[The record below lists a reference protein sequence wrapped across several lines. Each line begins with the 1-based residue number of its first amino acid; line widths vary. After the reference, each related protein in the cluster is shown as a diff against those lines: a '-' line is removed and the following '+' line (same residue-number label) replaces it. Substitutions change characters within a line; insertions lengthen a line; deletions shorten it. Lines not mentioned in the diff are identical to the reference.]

1 MRSACSRPRR
11 LLGANIGGKDGGGA
25 CAHPS
30 IGNHDNPRDR
40 PRQCRGGRGHGL
52 RPQDLQSAYFPG
64 EAPDAP
70 ASEPQTI
77 AIVDAYDD
85 LEAESDLA
93 VYDNEFQLPA
103 CTASNGCFEQVNQNG
118 ETGNLPFPESNKA
131 KTEKE
136 ALCESATA

>member
-1 MRSACSRPRR
+1 VP
-11 LLGANIGGKDGGGA
+11 GGNIGGKDGSGA

-30 IGNHDNPRDR
+30 AGDDDDPCNH
-40 PRQCRGGRGHGL
+40 PRQRCGSTEGL

-85 LEAESDLA
+85 LEAESDLG
-93 VYDNEFQLPA
+93 VYDSGISPPE
-103 CTASNGCFEQVNQNG
+103 CTASNGCFAQVNQSG
-118 ETGNLPFPESNKA
+118 ETGK
-131 KTEKE
+131 
-136 ALCESATA
+136 SAIPRKQ